1 MDKVK
6 KLDWNRLPET
16 GEYGLLKDMVQHY
29 QRTRDSLTRSEL
41 KGIGGEHRSR
51 SGESINK
58 YLQRL
63 EQQGLVEKT
72 RKYSKADAYVP
83 DPPQDEGL
91 IAHHSL
97 SPRKRL
103 ADTLNFLLERRD
115 HQYFECSKCG
125 YIFRRLAPFLP
136 RRPCPRCL
144 APAFSIY
151 FGIFSGVQLKG

>member
-6 KLDWNRLPET
+6 KLDFHRLPET
-16 GEYGLLKDMVQHY
+16 GEYGLLKDMVWHY
-29 QRTRDSLTRSEL
+29 QKTREPLTKSEM
-41 KGIGGEHRSR
+41 KDVGGEDRSR

-63 EQQGLVEKT
+63 EQQQLVVKT
-72 RKYSKADAYVP
+72 RKYSKTDAYIP

-91 IAHHSL
+91 ISHHYL
-97 SPRKRL
+97 SFRKRL
-103 ADTLNFLLERRD
+103 ADTLDFVLERRD

-125 YIFRRLAPFLP
+125 YTFRKLAPFLP

-151 FGIFSGVQLKG
+151 FKIFNK